1 MKILLSKN
9 SFAGPISGAD
19 EIAVNYAAELKAAGH
34 EAAVLLVQPPAAGD
48 PLAARLSA
56 AGVELTSL
64 ASPRFTASLAAG
76 RRLALAAMRAFS
88 PARRVLRSNSRR
100 IVHDLLQRYHD
111 AFCEHLA
118 RQRPDVVHVITP
130 DPGAVMLI
138 RAAHSA
144 GVPVVYQ
151 EVGTPFHPPGFE
163 EVYERFVKVLPLCSE
178 VATLSPQLAREL
190 RRAVPTLAREPRV
203 VPLIAADPS
212 DPSNLSDPSD
222 PSDLSDKAPRD
233 ARPTGSPVR
242 FGFASRLEHLKG
254 PLQFVEGAAAA
265 HRAHPDI
272 ELRIAGEGS
281 QRQQVSAALRRHG
294 LAKKCRMV
302 GTYTTLEARSRFM
315 RDIDVFVHPSF
326 TEGTPNAVI
335 EAMAHGLPVVATAVG
350 GLPDFVTEDC
360 GILVPAGDAEA
371 LGEALKRVAGDAALR
386 RSMGQAAREQY
397 RRLFTS
403 EAVMPLL
410 TDFYGRVTAAHGASK
425 NGRAAAA
432 SGSKASK
439 APKEI
444 RHPWAADPEA
454 TEATHT
460 DDLAAVLGGG

>member
-48 PLAARLSA
+48 PLAARLLG

-76 RRLALAAMRAFS
+76 RKLALAAMRAFS
-88 PARRVLRSNSRR
+88 PARKVLRSNSRR

-111 AFCEHLA
+111 AFREHLA
-118 RQRPDVVHVITP
+118 RRRPDVVHVITP

-138 RAAHSA
+138 RAAHAA

-190 RRAVPTLAREPRV
+190 QRAVPSLAREPRV
-203 VPLIAADPS
+203 IPLIAPDAADSS
-212 DPSNLSDPSD
+212 DSSDEV
-222 PSDLSDKAPRD
+222 PRG
-233 ARPTGSPVR
+233 ARRADSPVR

-265 HRAHPDI
+265 HRAHPNM
-272 ELRIAGEGS
+272 ELKVAGEGS
-281 QRQQVSAALRRHG
+281 QRQQVVAALRRHG
-294 LAKKCRMV
+294 LAGKCRMV
-302 GTYTTLEARSRFM
+302 GTYTTLGARSRFM
-315 RDIDVFVHPSF
+315 RDVDVFVHPSY

-371 LGEALKRVAGDAALR
+371 LGEAMKTVAGDAALR
-386 RSMGQAAREQY
+386 RSMGIAAREQY

-410 TDFYGRVTAAHGASK
+410 TDFYGRVIAAHGAQK
-425 NGRAAAA
+425 NGRAAALA
-432 SGSKASK
+432 SKAS
-439 APKEI
+439 KEI
-444 RHPWAADPEA
+444 RHPWAAGAGAAEA
-454 TEATHT
+454 ARATHR

>member
-34 EAAVLLVQPPAAGD
+34 EASVLLVHPPMAGD
-48 PLAARLSA
+48 PLAARLRE
-56 AGVELTSL
+56 AGVGLTTL

-76 RRLALAAMRAFS
+76 RKLALAAMRAFS
-88 PARRVLRSNSRR
+88 PARKVLRSNSRR

-118 RQRPDVVHVITP
+118 RQRPDVIHVITP

-151 EVGTPFHPPGFE
+151 EVGMPFHPPGFE

-178 VATLSPQLAREL
+178 VATLSPALAREL
-190 RRAVPTLAREPRV
+190 RLAVPSLTRDPRV
-203 VPLIAADPS
+203 VPLIAPDVT
-212 DPSNLSDPSD
+212 DTSDPSD
-222 PSDLSDKAPRD
+222 EVPRA
-233 ARPTGSPVR
+233 ARPAGAPVR

-254 PLQFVEGAAAA
+254 PLLFVEGAAAA
-265 HRAHPDI
+265 HRAHPDM
-272 ELRIAGEGS
+272 ELRVAGEGS
-281 QRQQVSAALRRHG
+281 QRQQILSALRRHG
-294 LAKKCRMV
+294 LAEKCRMV
-302 GTYTTLEARSRFM
+302 GTYTSLEARSRFM
-315 RDIDVFVHPSF
+315 RGVDVFVHPSY

-335 EAMAHGLPVVATAVG
+335 EAMAHGLPVIATAVG

-371 LGEALKRVAGDAALR
+371 LGEALKTVAGDAALR
-386 RSMGQAAREQY
+386 RSMGIAAREQY

-403 EAVMPLL
+403 EVVMPLL
-410 TDFYGRVTAAHGASK
+410 TDFYGRAIAAHGASR
-425 NGRAAAA
+425 NGRAGAAA
-432 SGSKASK
+432 GSKG
-439 APKEI
+439 I
-444 RHPWAADPEA
+444 RHPWAAGAEEA
-454 TEATHT
+454 ADATHR
-460 DDLAAVLGGG
+460 DDLAAVLGGD

>member
-1 MKILLSKN
+1 MNILLSKN

-34 EAAVLLVQPPAAGD
+34 EATVLLVQPPAAGD

-56 AGVELTSL
+56 AGVELTAL

-76 RRLALAAMRAFS
+76 RKLALAAMRAFS
-88 PARRVLRSNSRR
+88 PARKILRSNSRR

-118 RQRPDVVHVITP
+118 RRRPDVVHVITP

-138 RAAHSA
+138 RAAHAA

-178 VATLSPQLAREL
+178 VATLSPTLAREL
-190 RRAVPTLAREPRV
+190 RRAVPALARQPRV
-203 VPLIAADPS
+203 VPLIARGAADPS
-212 DPSNLSDPSD
+212 DTSEEV
-222 PSDLSDKAPRD
+222 PRA
-233 ARPTGSPVR
+233 ARRAGSPVR
-242 FGFASRLEHLKG
+242 LGFASRLEHLKG

-272 ELRIAGEGS
+272 EMRIAGEGS
-281 QRQQVSAALRRHG
+281 QRQQVAAALRRHG
-294 LAKKCRMV
+294 LAEKCRMV
-302 GTYTTLEARSRFM
+302 GTYTSLEARSRFM
-315 RDIDVFVHPSF
+315 RDVDVFVHPSF
-326 TEGTPNAVI
+326 TEGTPNVVV

-360 GILVPAGDAEA
+360 GMLVPAGDAEA

-386 RSMGQAAREQY
+386 REMGLAAREQY

-410 TDFYGRVTAAHGASK
+410 TDFYSRVIAAHGAPK
-425 NGRAAAA
+425 NGHAAAA
-432 SGSKASK
+432 GGS
-439 APKEI
+439 KEI
-444 RHPWAADPEA
+444 RHPWAAEVETADVA
-454 TEATHT
+454 HR

>member
-34 EAAVLLVQPPAAGD
+34 EASVLLVQQPAAGD
-48 PLAARLSA
+48 PLAARLRE
-56 AGVELTSL
+56 AGIELTAL

-76 RRLALAAMRAFS
+76 RKLALAAMRAFS
-88 PARRVLRSNSRR
+88 PARKVLRSNSRR

-118 RQRPDVVHVITP
+118 RRRPDVVHVITP

-178 VATLSPQLAREL
+178 VVTLSPALAREM
-190 RRAVPTLAREPRV
+190 RRAVPSLAREPRV
-203 VPLIAADPS
+203 VPLIAPDAADPS
-212 DPSNLSDPSD
+212 DSS
-222 PSDLSDKAPRD
+222 AEVPRD
-233 ARPTGSPVR
+233 AGSPVR

-265 HRAHPDI
+265 YRAHPNM
-272 ELRIAGEGS
+272 ELRVAGEGS
-281 QRQQVSAALRRHG
+281 QRQQVMAALRRHG
-294 LAKKCRMV
+294 LAEKCRMV

-315 RDIDVFVHPSF
+315 RDVDVFVHPSF
-326 TEGTPNAVI
+326 TEGTPNVVI

-360 GILVPAGDAEA
+360 GILVPAGDAES
-371 LGEALKRVAGDAALR
+371 LGEALERVAGDAALR
-386 RSMGQAAREQY
+386 RSMGLAAREQY

-410 TDFYGRVTAAHGASK
+410 TDFYGRVMAAHGAQK
-425 NGRAAAA
+425 NGRAAGR
-432 SGSKASK
+432 S
-439 APKEI
+439 KEI
-444 RHPWAADPEA
+444 RHPWGACAEAAEA
-454 TEATHT
+454 TEATHR
-460 DDLAAVLGGG
+460 DDLATVLGGG

>member
-1 MKILLSKN
+1 MMKILLSKN

-34 EAAVLLVQPPAAGD
+34 EAAVLLVQPPADRD
-48 PLAARLSA
+48 PLAARLRE
-56 AGVELTSL
+56 AGVELTAL

-76 RRLALAAMRAFS
+76 RKLALAAMRAFS
-88 PARRVLRSNSRR
+88 PARKVLRSNSRR
-100 IVHDLLQRYHD
+100 IVHDLLQRYHED
-111 AFCEHLA
+111 FCEHLA
-118 RQRPDVVHVITP
+118 RRRPDVVHVITP

-138 RAAHSA
+138 RAAHA
-144 GVPVVYQ
+144 VGVPVVYQ

-178 VATLSPQLAREL
+178 VATLSPSLARDL
-190 RRAVPTLAREPRV
+190 RRAVPSLAREPRV
-203 VPLIAADPS
+203 VPLIATDAADP
-212 DPSNLSDPSD
+212 
-222 PSDLSDKAPRD
+222 APRD
-233 ARPTGSPVR
+233 ARPAGSPVR

-265 HRAHPDI
+265 HRAHPHM
-272 ELRIAGEGS
+272 EMRLAGGGS
-281 QRQQVSAALRRHG
+281 QRQQVLAALRRHG
-294 LAKKCRMV
+294 LAGKCRMV

-315 RDIDVFVHPSF
+315 RDVDVFVHPSF
-326 TEGTPNAVI
+326 TEGTPNVVI

-386 RSMGQAAREQY
+386 RSMGIAAREQY

-410 TDFYGRVTAAHGASK
+410 TDFYGRVMAAHGASK
-425 NGRAAAA
+425 NGHAA
-432 SGSKASK
+432 GS
-439 APKEI
+439 KEI
-444 RHPWAADPEA
+444 RHPWAAGAEA
-454 TEATHT
+454 SDATHQ